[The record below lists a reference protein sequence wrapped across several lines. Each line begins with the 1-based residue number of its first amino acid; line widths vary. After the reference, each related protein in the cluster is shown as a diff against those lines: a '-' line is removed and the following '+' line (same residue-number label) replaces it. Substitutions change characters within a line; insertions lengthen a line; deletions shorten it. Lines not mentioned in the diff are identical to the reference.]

1 MKKNILFLTMSAAL
15 LTCSCSD
22 FLDVQPEGDGMK
34 DNYFTNDQQAIEIV
48 DGLYERFHQEALYG
62 RELFWEQGGA
72 CDVVWGRTRSYNT
85 LATFKYTG
93 NESPLSGTFDKL
105 YVVMARSNWAI
116 EHLLNKQAKTELTAI
131 EKRSLGEAYFTRGWA
146 HFLVA
151 YRYGLDTQGVP
162 FVRYEDFSEGYDNSI
177 PPQQKSVM
185 DNYQLIIDDMDKAIA
200 NLPYF
205 EEYGAEDR
213 GRAHKAAAVAFK
225 VKTYAY
231 WATWDAT
238 KWQNVITLVNELEST
253 YKRDLADTYAEVFSS
268 DFEDFWNSEYLWTIP
283 GNGGSTGG
291 GSEFP
296 GVILENKGWGKYNG
310 WGQNKPSYDI
320 YEEMLQDGAGN
331 DRLIRSILEYG
342 QTFEYFGDVRQF
354 YSTSDVESGFMINK
368 YMDPF
373 KHKGATDRGYVNTN
387 GDWPTVRINFPIIR
401 FAEML
406 LFRAEAYLMTGKA
419 DKATDDL
426 NRLRKRSNLTLLT
439 GTATSKDLY
448 HERRCELA
456 FEFTDHLFDLK
467 RWHRGSDATLKE
479 LAKKELNAH
488 PRARH
493 YKNYVLAADNS
504 KIYVYSKKK
513 EGQDEP
519 VWMDESG
526 KEYDEDLVK
535 GGRSDLNAPVE
546 VEDYED
552 YKDKATYDD
561 HLMVFP
567 YPSVQ
572 ITKSN
577 GQLKQNPGY

>member
-1 MKKNILFLTMSAAL
+1 MKKNILLVALSAGL
-15 LTCSCSD
+15 LTSACSD
-22 FLDVQPEGDGMK
+22 FLDVQPEGDATTTT
-34 DNYFTNDQQAIEIV
+34 YFTSDQQAIDAV
-48 DGLYERFHQEALYG
+48 DALYERFHQEAIYG

-72 CDVVWGRTRSYNT
+72 CDVVWGRSRSYPT
-85 LATFKYTG
+85 LATLKYTG
-93 NESPLSGTFDKL
+93 DESPIKGVFDQL
-105 YVVMARSNWAI
+105 YKQMARANWVI
-116 EHLLNKQAKTELTAI
+116 DQLLIKQKGTELTAV
-131 EKRSLGEAYFTRGWA
+131 EKRSLGEAYFVRGWA
-146 HFLVA
+146 HFLAA

-162 FVRYEDFSEGYDNSI
+162 FVRYEDFGGAYNNSI

-185 DNYQLIIDDMDKAIA
+185 DNYQLIIEDMDNAIA
-200 NLPYF
+200 NLPRF
-205 EEYGAEDR
+205 EEYDADNR

-238 KWQNVITLVNELEST
+238 KWQNVITLVNELESN
-253 YKRDLADTYAEVFSS
+253 YGRGLAATYAELFSS
-268 DFEDFWNSEYLWTIP
+268 DFADFWSKEYLWTIP

-320 YEEMLQDGAGN
+320 YEEMAKDGEGN
-331 DRLIRSILEYG
+331 DRLVRSILEYG
-342 QTFEYFGDVRQF
+342 QEFEFLGETRKF
-354 YSTSDVESGFMINK
+354 YSSSDIESGFMINK
-368 YMDPF
+368 YMDAF
-373 KHKGATDRGYVNTN
+373 KHEDAANNGYINTN
-387 GDWPTVRINFPIIR
+387 GDWPTTRINFPIIR

-406 LFRAEAYLMTGKA
+406 LFRAEAYLMTGQA
-419 DKATDDL
+419 DKATTDL
-426 NRLRKRSNLTLLT
+426 NNLRRRANLAALP
-439 GTATSKDLY
+439 GTATMADLY

-467 RWHRGSDATLKE
+467 RWHRSSDATIKE
-479 LAKKELNAH
+479 LARKELNAH

-493 YKNYVLAADNS
+493 YADRT
-504 KIYVYSKKK
+504 
-513 EGQDEP
+513 DP
-519 VWMDESG
+519 ESTFTVG
-526 KEYDEDLVK
+526 
-535 GGRSDLNAPVE
+535 
-546 VEDYED
+546 DYED
-552 YKDKATYDD
+552 YPDKASYDD

>member
-1 MKKNILFLTMSAAL
+1 MKKNILFVALSAGL
-15 LTCSCSD
+15 LTSSCSD
-22 FLDVQPEGDGMK
+22 FLDVQPEGDATTTT
-34 DNYFTNDQQAIEIV
+34 YFTSDQQAIDAV
-48 DGLYERFHQEALYG
+48 DALYERFHQEAIYG

-72 CDVVWGRTRSYNT
+72 CDVVWGRTRSYPT
-85 LATFKYTG
+85 LATLKYNG
-93 NESPLSGTFDKL
+93 DESPIKGVFDKL
-105 YVVMARSNWAI
+105 YTQMARANWVI
-116 EHLLNKQAKTELTAI
+116 EQLLKKQGSTTLSEV
-131 EKRSLGEAYFTRGWA
+131 EKRSLGEAYFVRGWA
-146 HFLVA
+146 HFLAA

-162 FVRYEDFSEGYDNSI
+162 FVRYEDFSGGYDNSI

-185 DNYQLIIDDMDKAIA
+185 DNYQLIIEDMDKAIE
-200 NLPYF
+200 NLPRF
-205 EEYGAEDR
+205 EEYDADNR

-238 KWQNVITLVNELEST
+238 KWQNVITLVNELQSN
-253 YKRDLADTYAEVFSS
+253 YGRDLADTFAEIFSS
-268 DFEDFWNSEYLWTIP
+268 DFKDYWNREYLWTIP

-296 GVILENKGWGKYNG
+296 GVILENKGWGIYNG

-320 YEEMLQDGAGN
+320 YEEMAKDGAGN
-331 DRLIRSILEYG
+331 DRLVRSILEYG
-342 QTFEYFGDVRQF
+342 QEFQFFGETRQF
-354 YSTSDVESGFMINK
+354 FSGSDVESGFMINK

-373 KHKGATDRGYVNTN
+373 KHEDATGNGFVNTN
-387 GDWPTVRINFPIIR
+387 GDWPTVRLNFPIIR

-406 LFRAEAYLMTGKA
+406 LFRAEAYLMTGQA
-419 DKATDDL
+419 EKATADL
-426 NRLRKRSNLTLLT
+426 NKLRKRSNLAPLT
-439 GTATSKDLY
+439 GTATTADLY

-493 YKNYVLAADNS
+493 YENRQDPNS
-504 KIYVYSKKK
+504 AFTI
-513 EGQDEP
+513 G
-519 VWMDESG
+519 
-526 KEYDEDLVK
+526 
-535 GGRSDLNAPVE
+535 
-546 VEDYED
+546 DYED